1 MCVGSPPPVREPP
14 SFQTKGGNK
23 IATNKQF
30 KQPANTLRCGNIK
43 ATIWEN
49 TSEKGPFFATTFSR
63 PFKDQANA
71 WRNGTSF
78 GLNDLEALMNVAFE
92 AKEWIAAHALKR

>member
-1 MCVGSPPPVREPP
+1 M
-14 SFQTKGGNK
+14 
-23 IATNKQF
+23 ATN

-63 PFKDQANA
+63 LFKNQSGA

-78 GLNDLEALMNVAFE
+78 GLNDLEALVSVARE
-92 AKEWIAAHALKR
+92 AKEWISAHALKR